1 MYSTS
6 DQEMESSHERSEE
19 EDDLVMR
26 SNKKV
31 RAGDLHIQQEL
42 LSKKNFWI

>member
-19 EDDLVMR
+19 EDDQVMR

-31 RAGDLHIQQEL
+31 SAGDLHI
-42 LSKKNFWI
+42 